1 MAGEVRSIEN
11 NSPHRAREKADF
23 SPAARML
30 MSVGIGCYLGWQT
43 IDISPTLF
51 PTPLSGVRE
60 TLGIWGY
67 AATTLLLFLL
77 LVFAVS
83 THRKPG
89 MLIERRW
96 LISIACM
103 GPALGTALLYL
114 CGWIGVAAHFVGV
127 AIGRILFATSAGLV
141 VLWGELLSSCGAAH
155 MLGCTAGG
163 YGISFGICL
172 IEACLSPEAALVF
185 RPILPLLSG
194 ATLLALR
201 TEVLMGWDTR
211 GSRRGSWDGPSTHA
225 LPSLKPFIATGALG
239 AVFIAT
245 NHLSETKTTVS
256 TEFYTLVAGIC
267 VCLVILAIAQVTQG
281 KIGSFSR
288 LYRLITPFV
297 IGCLLLTLVLEPG
310 SQHYEA
316 LAIGGV
322 WAFFRVFTWT
332 LWARIGEHDPRGGAF
347 VFAVGQIALT
357 TCSTTS
363 EILCSQ
369 LNLSGLPLVGTAA
382 AIIAV
387 TVLVSVFLL
396 EDGEVVKRLEME
408 EAQERGGYETPSQAT
423 SMDLSTITLEEMAY
437 VCGGLGLS
445 EREREISLLV
455 LQGNSNAFICDT
467 ACITE
472 STLRTHLRN
481 IYAKTDT
488 HSREELISLLET
500 RVQST
505 L

>member
-1 MAGEVRSIEN
+1 M
-11 NSPHRAREKADF
+11 
-23 SPAARML
+23 
-30 MSVGIGCYLGWQT
+30 
-43 IDISPTLF
+43 
-51 PTPLSGVRE
+51 
-60 TLGIWGY
+60 
-67 AATTLLLFLL
+67 
-77 LVFAVS
+77 
-83 THRKPG
+83 
-89 MLIERRW
+89 
-96 LISIACM
+96 
-103 GPALGTALLYL
+103 
-114 CGWIGVAAHFVGV
+114 
-127 AIGRILFATSAGLV
+127 
-141 VLWGELLSSCGAAH
+141 
-155 MLGCTAGG
+155 
-163 YGISFGICL
+163 
-172 IEACLSPEAALVF
+172 
-185 RPILPLLSG
+185 
-194 ATLLALR
+194 ALR
-201 TEVLMGWDTR
+201 TEALKGWGTEESSH
-211 GSRRGSWDGPSTHA
+211 GSRDGSSTHA

-316 LAIGGV
+316 LAIGGA

-369 LNLSGLPLVGTAA
+369 LNLSGLSLVGTAA

-408 EAQERGGYETPSQAT
+408 EAQERGGYETPSKAS
-423 SMDLSTITLEEMAY
+423 SMDLSAITLEEMTY

-455 LQGNSNAFICDT
+455 LQGNSNTFICDT

-488 HSREELISLLET
+488 HSREELIALLET

-505 L
+505 R